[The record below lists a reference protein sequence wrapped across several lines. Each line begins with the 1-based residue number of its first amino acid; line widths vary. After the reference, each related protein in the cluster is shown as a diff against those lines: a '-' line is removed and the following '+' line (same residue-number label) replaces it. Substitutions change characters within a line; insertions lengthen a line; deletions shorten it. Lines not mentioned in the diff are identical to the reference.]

1 MARRIRAREVLRLR
15 SVNGLSQNAI
25 ARAAHVLKNG
35 VQDVLV
41 ATREQ
46 VSAGQAGHGV
56 QVHATGANGAEVQH
70 GLDRILHAAQ
80 EEGLAPKARRRGT
93 C

>member
-1 MARRIRAREVLRLR
+1 M
-15 SVNGLSQNAI
+15 
-25 ARAAHVLKNG
+25 
-35 VQDVLV
+35 
-41 ATREQ
+41 
-46 VSAGQAGHGV
+46 SAGQAGHGV
-56 QVHATGANGAEVQH
+56 QVHATGATGANGAEVRH